1 MTSNS
6 GIPRPFSITDPK
18 RAREEE
24 ARRREQATSARNT
37 SSTTIGSGGR
47 LDVVGGDL
55 TISEGGNASV
65 KDGGR
70 FLVEGGGSMEITDD
84 GVVKVVGST
93 LDPIAGVTAAEAAF
107 QTEEIYHPSAGVTTR
122 SPGLFFKTESA
133 NGGAIRSSWGDDV
146 SVDSGMRL
154 VDYGPLVGPDV
165 YKSASARANPG
176 NAGLYAA
183 AFFSTTPDMTDSR
196 SQCYI
201 EAYPDAI
208 VAELGSVALGRMGGI
223 GVSIADPKLRLYG
236 RDGVDVKGPFTVD
249 GAPVGG
255 SVTSVAGKTGVVTL
269 VKADVGLGNVDNTS
283 DANKPVSTATQTAL
297 AGKASTAVATPTVNG
312 LLASTDKAKLNA
324 ATPNETANALIQRD
338 TSGRAKVA
346 DPAVAADI
354 ATKGYVDAQIVAAAA
369 IIRYRM
375 VPGTA
380 LPSTV
385 TSTWTSM
392 ASDVT
397 VPADLF
403 GPGVAYRISIYGQVQ
418 ANPAASRILSVRA
431 IFNGAVLPGAKVNG
445 PPGPN
450 NGSISVLADYLVSTS
465 QAVTVNC
472 QAQAPFG
479 GVPIGSGDDAPFF
492 TITISPYLAL

>member
-1 MTSNS
+1 MTSSS
-6 GIPRPFSITDPK
+6 GIPRPFSITDAK

-24 ARRREQATSARNT
+24 ARKREQATSARNT

-55 TISEGGNASV
+55 TISDGGNASV

-93 LDPIAGVTAAEAAF
+93 LDPIAGVTVAEAAF

-122 SPGLFFKTESA
+122 SPGIFFKTESA
-133 NGGAIRSSWGDDV
+133 TGGAIRSSWGDDV

-208 VAELGSVALGRMGGI
+208 TLSLSTSALGPVGSI
-223 GVSIADPKLRLYG
+223 DVSIADPKLRLYA

-255 SVTSVAGKTGVVTL
+255 AVDSVAGKTGAVTL

-283 DANKPVSTATQTAL
+283 DASKPVSNATATAL
-297 AGKASTAVATPTVNG
+297 SGKASTAVATTTVNG
-312 LLASTDKAKLNA
+312 LMASTDKSKLDNSTA
-324 ATPNETANALIQRD
+324 SATALRLIQRD
-338 TSGRAKVA
+338 SLGRAQVA
-346 DPAVAADI
+346 DPAIAADI
-354 ATKGYVDAQIVAAAA
+354 ATKGYVDAAVSAA
-369 IIRYRM
+369 
-375 VPGTA
+375 PTA
-380 LPSTV
+380 LPL
-385 TSTWTSM
+385 
-392 ASDVT
+392 ARGK
-397 VPADLF
+397 LF
-403 GPGVAYRISIYGQVQ
+403 IAGPVAAGGVSG
-418 ANPAASRILSVRA
+418 SV
-431 IFNGAVLPGAKVNG
+431 
-445 PPGPN
+445 
-450 NGSISVLADYLVSTS
+450 
-465 QAVTVNC
+465 AVTFP
-472 QAQAPFG
+472 AGLFTGEPIITFG
-479 GVPIGSGDDAPFF
+479 TNDPRVSPNIIGLSASGCSIRAFNYTTAATTASP
-492 TITISPYLAL
+492 TIWWIAVQS